1 MSFEKDDRQLRMDDQ
16 DNTETITYPQ
26 TETDDN
32 AENNTDAYFA
42 ESGTDN
48 EIQPGENKSERVRR
62 AAEGAQD
69 DLTGTGRSRSVP
81 RKDAEANS
89 DAYTEYRPAKKRR
102 KALGSKSSF
111 GAPLNPSASAVP
123 RRRERLEEI
132 EEPAKVL
139 RADDG
144 FTGKFTWA
152 ENTSPQ
158 SKNGAQSAKQANSDI
173 PAPPGAAKI
182 AGESTKKALSTR
194 TAAEQAIKGAPGA
207 PGSTEQPFKS
217 ASAPHI
223 TTARTAKNTPGTPAP
238 AEPAGPEGPNL
249 RGAVIQEADK
259 SSDIQ
264 EINRREEADAASR
277 ADKPRSI
284 EGGPSTPGSAAKY
297 QSGIGDGV
305 KNIINSSGT
314 DELVRENTEDI
325 TSEDSLTLSLP
336 RIDIQHTQINKGHA
350 FKKTKI
356 QLDSISADKSPFP
369 PSDRRASGSGQAP
382 SKVLTALIEKP
393 QILLETPYSVL
404 TKSGP
409 HLRYRLEYGY
419 PDAKIPEQEQSIP
432 GQDFSPLE
440 LEAMNR
446 SAPVAE
452 GKKPR
457 TQKKRKSLGRE
468 IFGWLKVLAA
478 ALILALIIRQ
488 FVFVLVWVEG
498 SSMEPTLMNQ
508 ERIIVTRYDYIFG
521 DPQRQDIII
530 CHFPDGD
537 DKDNYVKRVI
547 GLPGEKIR
555 IDDGTVYINGEALE
569 EPYIVYEKIQDMDE
583 ITIPENMYFVMGDNR
598 FNSRDSRV
606 VGLIERSQIQGHV
619 RYVFYPFED
628 RRSVD
633 YLPTG

>member
-26 TETDDN
+26 TENGDG
-32 AENNTDAYFA
+32 AESNTDAYFA

-48 EIQPGENKSERVRR
+48 EIKPGENKSERVRR
-62 AAEGAQD
+62 AAEGAQG

-81 RKDAEANS
+81 RRNAEANS

-111 GAPLNPSASAVP
+111 GAPLNLSASAVP

-139 RADDG
+139 RADNG

-158 SKNGAQSAKQANSDI
+158 SKGGAKSAKQATTEI
-173 PAPPGAAKI
+173 PVPPDAAKI
-182 AGESTKKALSTR
+182 TGESPKKALSTR
-194 TAAEQAIKGAPGA
+194 TATERAIKDAHGA
-207 PGSTEQPFKS
+207 PGSTEQPVKS
-217 ASAPHI
+217 ASDLHI
-223 TTARTAKNTPGTPAP
+223 KTARTAENTPGTPAP
-238 AEPAGPEGPNL
+238 AEPADPDKLNL
-249 RGAVIQEADK
+249 RGAALQEADK
-259 SSDIQ
+259 ASDIQ
-264 EINRREEADAASR
+264 EINRRAETNSTSR

-284 EGGPSTPGSAAKY
+284 EGGQSTTGSAAKY

-305 KNIINSSGT
+305 KNIINSSADG
-314 DELVRENTEDI
+314 LVPDNTEDI
-325 TSEDSLTLSLP
+325 TAEDSLTLSLP

-356 QLDSISADKSPFP
+356 QLDSISAAKSPETR
-369 PSDRRASGSGQAP
+369 SDRRASGSGQAP

-446 SAPVAE
+446 STPVAE

-521 DPQRQDIII
+521 DPQRQDIVI

-569 EPYIVYEKIQDMDE
+569 EPYVVYERIQDMDE
-583 ITIPENMYFVMGDNR
+583 ITIPEDMYFVMGDNR

-633 YLPTG
+633 YLPAG

>member
-1 MSFEKDDRQLRMDDQ
+1 MSFETDDRQLRMDAQ

-26 TETDDN
+26 TENEDG
-32 AENNTDAYFA
+32 AEINTDGPFI
-42 ESGTDN
+42 ERKPENIKKSGEKGEHGRNTAGSAQGG
-48 EIQPGENKSERVRR
+48 QPGAS
-62 AAEGAQD
+62 QD
-69 DLTGTGRSRSVP
+69 DTPLQKNAH
-81 RKDAEANS
+81 KDSA
-89 DAYTEYRPAKKRR
+89 AYPELRPVKKRR
-102 KALGSKSSF
+102 KAFGSKSSF
-111 GAPLNPSASAVP
+111 GAPLNASASVGP

-144 FTGKFTWA
+144 FTGKFTWPEKSA
-152 ENTSPQ
+152 SQNAASAPVEKPPV
-158 SKNGAQSAKQANSDI
+158 KNIANSQDTDEQT
-173 PAPPGAAKI
+173 A
-182 AGESTKKALSTR
+182 ESSAKALSTR
-194 TAAEQAIKGAPGA
+194 ATAEQANKN
-207 PGSTEQPFKS
+207 
-217 ASAPHI
+217 ASDI
-223 TTARTAKNTPGTPAP
+223 NSP
-238 AEPAGPEGPNL
+238 AERTVKSTPDTRRTLEQTVKNASNVQSSVL
-249 RGAVIQEADK
+249 REVKKDLNAAETHFIQKEA
-259 SSDIQ
+259 STG
-264 EINRREEADAASR
+264 SR
-277 ADKPRSI
+277 ADQFDSSETVKES
-284 EGGPSTPGSAAKY
+284 PGSAAKY

-305 KNIINSSGT
+305 KDIINRNAPDG
-314 DELVRENTEDI
+314 LVDDIEDI
-325 TSEDSLTLSLP
+325 TAEDSLTLSLP
-336 RIDIQHTQINKGHA
+336 KISIEHTQINNRHA
-350 FKKTKI
+350 FRKTNI
-356 QLDSISADKSPFP
+356 QPDDISADEGREREPYKKN
-369 PSDRRASGSGQAP
+369 AAKGQAP

-404 TKSGP
+404 TKNGP

-452 GKKPR
+452 GKKTR
-457 TQKKRKSLGRE
+457 SHKKHKSLGKE

-478 ALILALIIRQ
+478 ALILALVIRQ

-521 DPQRQDIII
+521 DPQRQDIVI
-530 CHFPDGD
+530 CHFPDGED
-537 DKDNYVKRVI
+537 RDNYVKRVI
-547 GLPGEKIR
+547 GLPGERIS
-555 IDDGTVYINGEALE
+555 IDDGVVYINGEALE
-569 EPYIVYEKIQDMDE
+569 EPYVVYEKIQDMDE
-583 ITIPENMYFVMGDNR
+583 ITIPEDMYFVMGDNR

-633 YLPTG
+633 YS